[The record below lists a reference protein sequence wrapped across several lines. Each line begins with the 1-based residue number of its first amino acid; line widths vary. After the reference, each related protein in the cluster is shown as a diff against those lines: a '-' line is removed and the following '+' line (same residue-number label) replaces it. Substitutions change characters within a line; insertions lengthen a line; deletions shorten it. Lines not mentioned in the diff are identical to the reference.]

1 MAIKV
6 SIDTSSPA
14 PPPVPWVAM
23 NSAFQQAMQSALQ
36 GGSGVSNY
44 YNGQLG
50 RRDLLNRIKSQGTA
64 AFTQGVQSTGSC
76 VQFSNTASW
85 ADVPA
90 DVSHLTSDAATFE
103 AWINTSVAPEAFNGQ
118 VVYIGKDGDGALPR
132 ISVDASSRIKV
143 YWSPAGTGGSH
154 ASSDTRPIIDGRWH
168 HVAVVFDRGA
178 ITFYKDGQATTEEAA
193 VSMPGGQPA
202 GSPCQIGAAFGDATG
217 FVGQV
222 FDLRAW
228 NQPRTAEQ
236 IRGLMYGAVDGTL
249 VQQLGTFKA
258 QGLLIAANFDSGR
271 APVNLV
277 NGATGD
283 LNGCTIVQSPLPQPG
298 YTVVRAALGD
308 YSVEIRT
315 QVSPAPT
322 GEGGGDGHP
331 VTVPG
336 SIAIF
341 LNGPIGQ
348 QEITAQKIQVVADE
362 ASEIAA
368 AAGVIAKVF
377 QVGLTRYFSSL
388 AEAGGEEAVGVAVET
403 AAAAGSEEIAAS
415 IGLEIALGALAV
427 VELIG
432 IVVAVAAVAILII
445 EALFQRRTHQL
456 TIFNTTDSSFR
467 FEVSYLYNSQPAGAQ
482 QGVLPPKSTVKDD
495 SSPIWG
501 PITYDL
507 ASKAVLFLQNQELYE
522 GIGYVLNFQS
532 DSAPPFAV
540 LGDIPDAGANSF
552 LVQEGS
558 QGGENWYDDI
568 TGGDNPFKQNH
579 ALKQLRQQVQVGPR
593 RLTLVNDQLTGNTNY
608 SGYTGE
614 NYCSILYIE

>member
-1 MAIKV
+1 MP
-6 SIDTSSPA
+6 SSTQETSPQGFPFEEVTPTTAEAVQA
-14 PPPVPWVAM
+14 P
-23 NSAFQQAMQSALQ
+23 
-36 GGSGVSNY
+36 
-44 YNGQLG
+44 
-50 RRDLLNRIKSQGTA
+50 
-64 AFTQGVQSTGSC
+64 STGSC
-76 VQFSNTASW
+76 LQFSNTASW

-90 DVSHLTSDAATFE
+90 DVSHVTSDAATFE
-103 AWINTSVAPEAFNGQ
+103 AWINTSAAPDAFNGQ
-118 VVYIGKDGDGALPR
+118 VIYIGKDGDGALPR

-143 YWSPAGTGGSH
+143 YWSRAGTGGGH
-154 ASSDTRPIIDGRWH
+154 GSSDTRPIIDGRWH

-178 ITFYKDGQATTEEAA
+178 ITFYKDGQPTTEQAP

-202 GSPCQIGAAFGDATG
+202 GSPCQIGAGFGDATG

-222 FDLRAW
+222 FDLRVW
-228 NQPRTAEQ
+228 NQPRTGEQ

-249 VQQLGTFKA
+249 AQQLGTFKG

-277 NGATGD
+277 SGATGD
-283 LNGCTIVQSPLPQPG
+283 LNGCSIVQSPLPHPS

-308 YSVEIRT
+308 YSLEIRT
-315 QVSPAPT
+315 QVNPPPAS
-322 GEGGGDGHP
+322 EGGGDGHA

-348 QEITAQKIQVVADE
+348 QEITAQNIKVAADE

-388 AEAGGEEAVGVAVET
+388 AEAGGEEAMDIAVET
-403 AAAAGSEEIAAS
+403 AAAAGSDEIAGS
-415 IGLEIALGALAV
+415 IGLEVAFGALAV
-427 VELIG
+427 VEVIG
-432 IVVAVAAVAILII
+432 IVVAVAAVAIIII
-445 EALFQRRTHQL
+445 EAIFQRRTHQL

-467 FEVSYLYNSQPAGAQ
+467 FGVSYLYNSQPTGAP

-495 SSPIWG
+495 TSPIWG

-507 ASKAVLFLQNQELYE
+507 ASKAVLFLQNQDLSK
-522 GIGYVLNFQS
+522 GVGYVLNFQS

-540 LGDIPDAGANSF
+540 LGDIPVAGANSF
-552 LVQEGS
+552 LVQEGY
-558 QGGENWYDDI
+558 QGGEAWYDDV
-568 TGGDNPFKQNH
+568 TGGDNPFTPNR

-593 RLTLVNDQLTGNTNY
+593 RITLVNDQLTGNTNY
-608 SGYTGE
+608 GGYTGE